1 MGMAL
6 FSDTFATDAESLADG
21 LPRARPSEVGIDG
34 AKVAGFVREAQAAG
48 LELHAIMLHRH
59 GHVAVDTAWWPYRT
73 DTPRVMHSVAKSVT
87 ACAIGLALEEG
98 RFALTDKVVSFFP
111 EHLPPVVDDKL
122 SAMTVEDLLTMRTG
136 HGAETSGAL
145 WRGSDESWIA
155 KFFGIPITQSPGGA
169 YVYTS
174 AASYML
180 AAILARTTGQTLH
193 DYLKPRLF
201 EPLGITGET
210 WDIGSDGINPGGNGL
225 TFKPIDLLKL
235 GALHAQDGVW
245 NGQRLLPAD
254 WVAHATRTHS
264 DGGYGYHWV
273 VRPDGSYSALGLF
286 VQMATVFPAA
296 GATLVV
302 VGAIDGSDKLT
313 PFIDSWLPQAFDGGS
328 PEGDAALDLALSDRH
343 RPRVLSSVRAN
354 TPRLV
359 SGVRYRMDD
368 NPMGVQTVQLDFEDG
383 RCQFTLVDATGEHV
397 IEAGFK
403 DWVLGET
410 DMPGRDLHH
419 GYELTGARVLAGA
432 EQVNETTTRLTWI
445 FPDTA
450 FRDTVWC
457 RFESDRLVVTRTV
470 NVNSG
475 ALAWPELTGVAERSS
490 EPK

>member
-1 MGMAL
+1 MAL
-6 FSDTFATDAESLADG
+6 FSDSSAADAAGQADG
-21 LPRARPSEVGIDG
+21 LPRARASAVGIDG
-34 AKVAGFVREAQAAG
+34 AKVAGFVREALEAG
-48 LELHAIMLHRH
+48 LDLHAVMLHRD
-59 GHVAVDTAWWPYRT
+59 GHVAVDAAWWPYRT

-87 ACAIGLALEEG
+87 ACAIGLALAEK

-111 EHLPPVVDDKL
+111 EHLPSVVDDKL
-122 SAMTVEDLLTMRTG
+122 AAMTVEDLLTMRTG
-136 HGAETSGAL
+136 HAAETSGAL

-155 KFFGIPITQSPGGA
+155 KFFGIPITHPPGGA

-180 AAILARTTGQTLH
+180 AAILSRTTGQTLH

-225 TFKPIDLLKL
+225 TFKPVDLLKL
-235 GALHAQDGVW
+235 GALHAQNGVW

-254 WVAHATRTHS
+254 WVARATRAHS
-264 DGGYGYHWV
+264 EGGYGYHWV

-286 VQMATVFPAA
+286 VQMATVFPEA

-302 VGAIDGSDKLT
+302 VGAIDGSEKIA
-313 PFIDSWLPQAFDGGS
+313 PFIDRWMPQAFDGGS
-328 PEGDAALDLALSDRH
+328 PQGDAALDAALADLH
-343 RPRVLSSVRAN
+343 HTRPLNSVRAN

-359 SGVRYRMDD
+359 DGVTYRLED
-368 NPMGVQTVQLDFEDG
+368 NLVGARTVRVDFQPDA
-383 RCQFTLVDATGEHV
+383 CVFTLVDASGEHA
-397 IEAGFK
+397 ITAGRQT
-403 DWVLGET
+403 WIAGVT

-419 GYELTGARVLAGA
+419 GYALQGARVLAGA

-457 RFESDRLVVTRTV
+457 RFEGERLTLTRTV
-470 NVNSG
+470 NVNSS
-475 ALAWPELTGVAERSS
+475 ALAWPELTGTAERSL
-490 EPK
+490 EQK